1 MCWRSRGNQGQLHE
15 NIKDYLETAQ
25 EDGFQEIPHDYWEEV
40 DGGHGRVEV
49 RRYWVLGDLDWLKG
63 RSKWKGLKT
72 VGMVESQR
80 HTNQGKST
88 ERRFYIS
95 SLEPD
100 AEVFGRAVRKHW
112 RIENS
117 LHWVLDIAFRE
128 DDSRV
133 RKDHAPENLAI
144 MRHLALNLIRQD
156 NTKKGGIKTKRLV
169 AGWDHN
175 YLLHLLGGANQSM
188 LSTPDKP

>member
-1 MCWRSRGNQGQLHE
+1 M
-15 NIKDYLETAQ
+15 
-25 EDGFQEIPHDYWEEV
+25 
-40 DGGHGRVEV
+40 
-49 RRYWVLGDLDWLKG
+49 
-63 RSKWKGLKT
+63 
-72 VGMVESQR
+72 
-80 HTNQGKST
+80 
-88 ERRFYIS
+88 
-95 SLEPD
+95 
-100 AEVFGRAVRKHW
+100 RKHW

-175 YLLHLLGGANQSM
+175 YLPA
-188 LSTPDKP
+188 STWWCEPIHALNT